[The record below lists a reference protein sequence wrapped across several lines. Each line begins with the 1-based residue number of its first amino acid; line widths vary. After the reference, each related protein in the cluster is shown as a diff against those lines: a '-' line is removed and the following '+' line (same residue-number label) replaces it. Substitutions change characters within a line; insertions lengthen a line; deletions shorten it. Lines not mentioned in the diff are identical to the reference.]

1 MNGVLIRVSLAMQT
15 GFTLVVVFGLPMLML
30 EVFVSKWGNYI
41 DEALLGWTEE
51 MRGKIVSVFI
61 DGELIKLG
69 DGNWLDILNGF
80 SKFHMRYNIS

>member
-69 DGNWLDILNGF
+69 DGNWFDILNGF